1 MEDFRIET
9 GRLVITPLTQE
20 DKEAC
25 VDLALEGTIFELL
38 GSETLA
44 RTARAAA
51 WREIGA
57 PGNLNGVLRLHTG
70 EFCGRVCI
78 QQTRDLPELG
88 IALAASF
95 RGQGLGPEAIRAFG
109 DWYGKSR
116 GAKQLRVRIR
126 PDNAHSLRVFQKL
139 GALPDPC
146 PPPVCRQ
153 PGQPEPEPSLCFLL
167 SLAP

>member
-9 GRLVITPLTQE
+9 GR
-20 DKEAC
+20 
-25 VDLALEGTIFELL
+25 
-38 GSETLA
+38 
-44 RTARAAA
+44 
-51 WREIGA
+51 
-57 PGNLNGVLRLHTG
+57 LNGVLRLHTG

-116 GAKQLRVRIR
+116 GANRLRVRIR
-126 PDNAHSLRVFQKL
+126 PDNAHSLHVFQKL

-153 PGQPEPEPSLCFLL
+153 PGQPKPEPSLCFLL

>member
-70 EFCGRVCI
+70 TGRTPGRCCAEAAYPLRKSPKPPAPPV
-78 QQTRDLPELG
+78 P
-88 IALAASF
+88 AAS
-95 RGQGLGPEAIRAFG
+95 LISP
-109 DWYGKSR
+109 
-116 GAKQLRVRIR
+116 L
-126 PDNAHSLRVFQKL
+126 
-139 GALPDPC
+139 
-146 PPPVCRQ
+146 
-153 PGQPEPEPSLCFLL
+153 
-167 SLAP
+167 